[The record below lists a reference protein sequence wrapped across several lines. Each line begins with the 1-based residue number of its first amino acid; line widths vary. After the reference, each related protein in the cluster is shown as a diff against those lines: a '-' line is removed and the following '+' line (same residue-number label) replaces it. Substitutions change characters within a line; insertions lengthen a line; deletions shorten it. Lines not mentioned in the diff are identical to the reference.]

1 MNHKIH
7 LDDLDLTWSD
17 EDRDDHIEY
26 DKNVITFRWDFK
38 TVIELFFVVV
48 DLINSIGSF
57 SKNFKSMN

>member
-38 TVIELFFVVV
+38 TVIELFFLL
-48 DLINSIGSF
+48 LI
-57 SKNFKSMN
+57 